1 MLGAAYDILIPMQK
15 GFIQLIVILVLMLVI
30 ASLLGADLSSLY
42 KNKTLQ
48 TNFSVAW
55 RGIEKAWDQY
65 VLPYGGILGS
75 FLMEQVRELRKN

>member
-15 GFIQLIVILVLMLVI
+15 GFIQLIVILILMLVI

-55 RGIEKAWDQY
+55 QGIAKIWDRY
-65 VLPYGGILGS
+65 VLPYGGALGS
-75 FLMEQVRELRKN
+75 FLMEQAGEFRKN